1 MRESTPC
8 CEVEPNP
15 SQPTVD
21 MVTSDS
27 FHARPKKA
35 DSRSSLPSRK
45 IAHSK
50 SAAFTPPETTNENC
64 RGAYSKSR
72 AGELPS
78 ASHLSTAWDRQQ
90 LFKKRSQYFGD
101 VFAYREPH
109 NTAKHRVTRDSIVV
123 VDLKINCELELRQT
137 FLSDISFQLSEIYQ
151 RPESCIVVSICT
163 PQAMLFGGSSEPAYC
178 FTIAALASEIA
189 PTKNKRSTALVQ
201 GFMQDS
207 LGIAPSRGIVRFQPV
222 PEESLATNGMTALQ
236 EIEEMERSSNEDG
249 RARTTMSG
257 NRSRKS
263 TRAYPH
269 AFMERGKTPN
279 PQLSTHERWS
289 SGEVDAAKLSDVGSS
304 EKKGF
309 RRRKS
314 FMALFGR

>member
-123 VDLKINCELELRQT
+123 VDLKINCEVGPQKWRELFLKLTFALARVEADISVRH
-137 FLSDISFQLSEIYQ
+137 FLSTVRDLSASGVVH
-151 RPESCIVVSICT
+151 SCVHLHSTGDAFRRQFGTSILLHDC
-163 PQAMLFGGSSEPAYC
+163 G
-178 FTIAALASEIA
+178 I
-189 PTKNKRSTALVQ
+189 
-201 GFMQDS
+201 S
-207 LGIAPSRGIVRFQPV
+207 LGNC
-222 PEESLATNGMTALQ
+222 TN
-236 EIEEMERSSNEDG
+236 
-249 RARTTMSG
+249 
-257 NRSRKS
+257 
-263 TRAYPH
+263 
-269 AFMERGKTPN
+269 
-279 PQLSTHERWS
+279 
-289 SGEVDAAKLSDVGSS
+289 
-304 EKKGF
+304 KKQT
-309 RRRKS
+309 
-314 FMALFGR
+314 